1 MTTVKKANVDMHR
14 VVTLSTVAAVSLYF
28 LVAMVAEPIRAL
40 GASTDSE
47 TAVVRIIL
55 GAGIGINCDAD
66 GGGASSGETLALT
79 GFSDSGDTG
88 ELNGTVT
95 VGTNAVLCNVRT
107 SNTAGYDLAWQVAT
121 GSGGAST
128 GYMINQFE
136 DTLTPFR
143 YTQSDSTTAPTAW
156 DATAV
161 PATVAAWGGR
171 LAESSSGHTAAPITW
186 GADASSNEKWMAVAS
201 GSSVTIGRENTVT
214 QEAGSNNYIGFRVE
228 VGGSKIQPS
237 GTYQATVTFTA
248 SVQP

>member
-1 MTTVKKANVDMHR
+1 MNTSFNTEVDSKR
-14 VVTLSTVAAVSLYF
+14 VVTLGVVSAVCLYF

-47 TAVVRIIL
+47 TAIVRIIL
-55 GAGIGINCDAD
+55 GAGIGINCDGD
-66 GGGASSGETLALT
+66 GGGAGSGETLALT

-88 ELNGTVT
+88 ELNSSVT

-107 SNTAGYDLAWQVAT
+107 SNTSGYNLAWQAAT
-121 GSGGAST
+121 GSGGTGT

-136 DTLTPFR
+136 DKLTPFR

-161 PATVAAWGGR
+161 PASLSAWGGR
-171 LAESSSGHTAAPITW
+171 LADSSSGHTSAPITW
-186 GADASSNEKWMAVAS
+186 GADASSSEKWMAVGS
-201 GSSVTIGRENTVT
+201 GTSVTIGRENTVT
-214 QEAGSNNYIGFRVE
+214 QDSGSNNYIGFRVE

-237 GTYQATVTFTA
+237 GTYKATVTFTA
-248 SVQP
+248 SVQ

>member
-1 MTTVKKANVDMHR
+1 MENLYLSPERR
-14 VVTLSTVAAVSLYF
+14 VRVLSTAIAATAALYAA
-28 LVAMVAEPIRAL
+28 VAMVAEPIRAL
-40 GASTDSE
+40 GASSDSE
-47 TAVVRIIL
+47 TAVVSIAI
-55 GAGIGINCDAD
+55 GAGVGINCDGD
-66 GGGASSGETLALT
+66 GGGAGSGETLALT

-88 ELNGTVT
+88 ELNSTVT
-95 VGTNAVLCNVRT
+95 IGTNAVRCNVRT
-107 SNTAGYDLAWQVAT
+107 NNSAGYTLAWQAAT

-143 YTQSDSTTAPTAW
+143 YTQADGTTAPTAW

-171 LAESSSGHTAAPITW
+171 LADSSAGHTSAPISW
-186 GADASSNEKWMAVAS
+186 GADAASSEKWMAVSS
-201 GSSVTIGRENTVT
+201 GSTVTIAQENTET
-214 QEAGSNNYIGFRVE
+214 ANGGSNNDIGFRVQ

-248 SVQP
+248 TVQ